1 MESLF
6 NKFSAHLKETLV
18 TAHLLAKELQQ
29 NVVQPIHLLYALYD
43 QPGALAA
50 ELLRKSPLELN
61 MLRAVVEQQPTAE
74 NPNTEPRLNQAAQ
87 DILTNAA
94 AIAFAHKHNYIGTEH
109 LLASL
114 LQNPAHDEIINTLW
128 QKLHL
133 NQGHLNKQLKAIL
146 RGTSKFS
153 DITSTNDDEESVKE
167 MFKMVPPELEGH
179 NHDDGSGNVLEKYG
193 LDLTEQGQQNK
204 LDPVIGRH
212 NEIERLIQILSRR
225 TKNNPVLLGQAGV
238 GKTAIVE
245 GLAKRISDGQV
256 PDVLLGKRIVALDLG
271 ATVAGTMYRGEFEQ
285 RLKKLIKEVKNDPN
299 IILFIDELHTLVG
312 AGSAS
317 GAMDA
322 ANLLKPALARG
333 ELRCIGATTE
343 EEYKRYIEN
352 DPALERRFQPIRI
365 NEATPQETVA
375 ILQGI
380 KQRYEEFHNVNL
392 TDEALQA
399 AVDLSHRYLSGKF
412 LPDKA
417 VDLMDEAAA
426 KIKVQQTKD
435 VLQRQL
441 RQQEKRLAEL
451 NQTKAEA
458 ILNQKYDQ
466 ALKLRTEE
474 QRLFNDIEQ
483 KRLKLQQKKQRRLG
497 TVTAADIAALVAK
510 ISGIPVQELLTD
522 ERTRLLTLE
531 QRLRQHIIGQ
541 DDALK
546 IIAESVRRQRAG
558 LAHPNRPISSF
569 MFLGP
574 SGVGKTATAKALA
587 IELFDDSNALIRI
600 DMGEFGQEFQAS
612 KLIGAP
618 AGYVG
623 YRDSTTLADAVRRRP
638 YSVVLFDEVEKAHPE
653 IFNLLLPVLDEGFLT
668 DATGT
673 KVDFRNTI
681 IIMTANVGMTE
692 LVNTAAL
699 GFDRASAEQTKIAQQ
714 EYERMKEKILSSLND
729 YFRPEFI
736 NRLDHLIVFRPLLP
750 AHATQ
755 IAELQL
761 QQLRNKLQQQNIT
774 VQIKPSVSKL
784 LGQLG
789 FSNEEGARGINRI
802 IQRQLEHP
810 LAEGI
815 IAEQFKNGDIINIEV
830 KKQKININKISKPV
844 AEKLKI

>member
-1 MESLF
+1 MEPLF
-6 NKFSAHLKETLV
+6 NKFSSHLKETLV
-18 TAHLLAKELQQ
+18 TAHLLAKELHQDQ
-29 NVVQPIHLLYALYD
+29 VQPIHLLYALYD

-50 ELLRKSPLELN
+50 ELLRKTPLELST
-61 MLRAVVEQQPTAE
+61 LRAIIEQQPAGAIDT
-74 NPNTEPRLNQAAQ
+74 TEPRLNKAAQ
-87 DILTNAA
+87 DVLTGAA
-94 AIAFAHKHNYIGTEH
+94 TMAFTHKHNYIGTEH

-114 LQNPAHDEIINTLW
+114 LQNNDDVIKTLW

-133 NQGHLNKQLKAIL
+133 NNNQLNKQLKAIL

-153 DITSTNDDEESVKE
+153 DITSASNDDDSINQ
-167 MFKMVPPELEGH
+167 MFKMVPPELE
-179 NHDDGSGNVLEKYG
+179 NRDNDEGSKILEKYG
-193 LDLTEQGQQNK
+193 LDLTEQGRQNK
-204 LDPVIGRH
+204 LDPVIGREL
-212 NEIERLIQILSRR
+212 EIERLIQILSRR

-238 GKTAIVE
+238 GKTAIIE
-245 GLAKRISDGQV
+245 GLAKRISEEQV
-256 PDVLLGKRIVALDLG
+256 PDVLLGKKIVALDLG

-365 NEATPQETVA
+365 AEATPQETLD

-380 KQRYEEFHNVNL
+380 RERYEEFHNVGL
-392 TDEALQA
+392 TNEALQA

-417 VDLMDEAAA
+417 IDLIDEAAA

-441 RQQEKRLAEL
+441 RQQGKKLAEL
-451 NQTKAEA
+451 SQAKAEA

-474 QRLFNDIEQ
+474 QKLFIDIER
-483 KRLKLQQKKQRRLG
+483 KRGRLHQKKQRRLG
-497 TVTAADIAALVAK
+497 TVTAADIATLVAK

-522 ERTRLLTLE
+522 ERQRLLTLE
-531 QRLRQHIIGQ
+531 QRLHQHIIGQ
-541 DDALK
+541 EDALK

-587 IELFDDSNALIRI
+587 VELFDDPATLIRI

-681 IIMTANVGMTE
+681 IIMTANVGTTE
-692 LVNTAAL
+692 LTNTAAL
-699 GFDRASAEQTKIAQQ
+699 GFDRTSAAQTKVAQQ
-714 EYERMKEKILSSLND
+714 EYERLKEKILGSLGD
-729 YFRPEFI
+729 CFRPEFI

-761 QQLRNKLQQQNIT
+761 QQLTQRLQEQNIKL
-774 VQIKPSVSKL
+774 QIKPGVTKL

-802 IQRQLEHP
+802 IQRQIEHV

-815 IAEQFKNGDIINIEV
+815 IAEQFKNGDTINVEA
-830 KKQKININKISKPV
+830 KRQKIVINKINHPV